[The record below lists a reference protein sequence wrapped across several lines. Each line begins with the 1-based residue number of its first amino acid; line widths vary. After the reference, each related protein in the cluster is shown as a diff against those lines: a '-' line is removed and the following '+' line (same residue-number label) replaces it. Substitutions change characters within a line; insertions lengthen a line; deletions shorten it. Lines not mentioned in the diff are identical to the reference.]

1 METPHETTN
10 SLQEH
15 GIVKGDKRIIRGWV
29 MYDWANSVYN
39 LVISS
44 AIFPIFYDT
53 VTTNK
58 YKADKYTIDINNSV
72 ALTAKELAKNEVVTV
87 DFFGWEVS
95 NSALMS
101 FVLSA
106 SFLVVSFLSPF
117 LSGIA
122 DYRGNKK
129 RFLQFFCYLG
139 ATACISLFFFND
151 LLKAGWLEVGL
162 LSLFIASIGFW
173 NSLVFYNSYLPEIAV
188 PAQHD
193 KISARGFSM
202 GYFGSMLLLI
212 ICLLLMMV
220 PSLTGGYFDDP
231 ITPPDVKIEG
241 LPAKYCFILVGVWW
255 IFFSQFTYRVL
266 PNVVSNRVK
275 EKGYIWKGFREL
287 KKVFVEFR
295 HTFRLKR
302 YLTAFFFFN
311 TGVQTVML
319 MATFFAKKE
328 INWPVN
334 PETGKADDSGLIIA
348 ILLIQ
353 LLGAAGAFVMSRL
366 SHKIG
371 NIKTLGVSIVI
382 WLGVCAGA
390 FVITTPV
397 QFYILACVVG
407 LVMGGVQ
414 AMARSTYSK
423 FLPET
428 EDHASYFSFYDATEK
443 IGIVCGTLFFGVM
456 EILFDD
462 MRFSVL
468 SIAFF
473 FVMGLLMLFRVPKE
487 ERVSPAA
494 V

>member
-1 METPHETTN
+1 MKQDVIDNTTDSATP
-10 SLQEH
+10 
-15 GIVKGDKRIIRGWV
+15 IKKGDKRIIRGWV

-53 VTTNK
+53 VTTNQFK
-58 YKADKYTIDINNSV
+58 SEHGYSMTEDLPKDVN
-72 ALTAKELAKNEVVTV
+72 VTV

-106 SFLVVSFLSPF
+106 SFLVVTFLSPF

-151 LLKAGWLEVGL
+151 LLVSGWLEVGL

-173 NSLVFYNSYLPEIAV
+173 NSLVFYNSYLPEIAE
-188 PAQHD
+188 PSQHD

-202 GYFGSMLLLI
+202 GYFGSMLLLV
-212 ICLLLMMV
+212 ICLLLMKI
-220 PSLTGGYFDDP
+220 PALTFGYFDKTD
-231 ITPPDVKIEG
+231 TDEIEG
-241 LPAKYCFILVGVWW
+241 LPAKYCFILVGIWW

-266 PNVVSNRVK
+266 PNVLSNRVK

-302 YLTAFFFFN
+302 YLAAFFFFN

-328 INWPVN
+328 ILWPVN
-334 PETGKADDSGLIIA
+334 PETGKSDDSGLIIA

-353 LLGAAGAFVMSRL
+353 LLGAAGAFLMSRL
-366 SHKIG
+366 SGKIG

-390 FVITTPV
+390 FVIKTPV

-456 EILFDD
+456 EVLFDN

-468 SIAFF
+468 SVAFF

-487 ERVSPAA
+487 ERISVTAQ
-494 V
+494 

>member
-1 METPHETTN
+1 MENEGLTNEATPVVANH
-10 SLQEH
+10 
-15 GIVKGDKRIIRGWV
+15 IKKGDKRTIRGWV

-53 VTTNK
+53 VTTNH
-58 YKADKYTIDINNSV
+58 YKSTHGIAETDAIPEGVN
-72 ALTAKELAKNEVVTV
+72 VTV
-87 DFFGWEVS
+87 NFFGWEVS

-106 SFLVVSFLSPF
+106 SFLLVSFLSPL

-139 ATACISLFFFND
+139 ATACISLFYFND
-151 LLKAGWLEVGL
+151 LLESHLIEVGL

-173 NSLVFYNSYLPEIAV
+173 NSLVFYNSYLPEIAE
-188 PAQHD
+188 PKDHD

-202 GYFGSMLLLI
+202 GYFGSMLLLV
-212 ICLLLMMV
+212 ICLLLIKI
-220 PSLTGGYFDDP
+220 PALTFGYFDDYAKV
-231 ITPPDVKIEG
+231 TPDVIEAM
-241 LPAKYCFILVGVWW
+241 PVKYCFILVGIWW
-255 IFFSQFTYRVL
+255 IAFSQITYRVL
-266 PNVVSNRVK
+266 PNTTSNRVK
-275 EKGYIWKGFREL
+275 EKGYIWKGFTEL
-287 KKVFVEFR
+287 KKVFIEFR
-295 HTFRLKR
+295 KTFRLKR

-319 MATFFAKKE
+319 MATYFAKKE
-328 INWPVN
+328 IDWPIDPV
-334 PETGKADDSGLIIA
+334 TGKPNDSGLIIA

-353 LLGAAGAFVMSRL
+353 LLGAAGAFIMSRV
-366 SHKIG
+366 SQRIG
-371 NIKTLGVSIVI
+371 NIKTLGISIVI
-382 WLGVCAGA
+382 WIAVCGGA
-390 FVITTPV
+390 FLIHTPV
-397 QFYILACVVG
+397 EFYALACTVG

-443 IGIVCGTLFFGVM
+443 IGIVCGTLFFGTM
-456 EILFDD
+456 ELVFND

-468 SIAFF
+468 SVAFF
-473 FVMGLLMLFRVPKE
+473 FVAGLLMLFRVPKE
-487 ERVSPAA
+487 ERVLS

>member
-1 METPHETTN
+1 MENESLIDHTTTEN
-10 SLQEH
+10 HIQ
-15 GIVKGDKRIIRGWV
+15 KGNKRTIRGWV

-53 VTTNK
+53 VTTNHFTEN
-58 YKADKYTIDINNSV
+58 YNKANGYQLDK
-72 ALTAKELAKNEVVTV
+72 ALPEGMNVTV
-87 DFFGWEVS
+87 NFFGLEVS

-106 SFLVVSFLSPF
+106 SFLLVSFLSPL

-151 LLKAGWLEVGL
+151 LLKSDLIEVGL

-173 NSLVFYNSYLPEIAV
+173 NSLVFYNSYLPEIAE
-188 PAQHD
+188 PKDHD

-212 ICLLLMMV
+212 ICLLLIKI
-220 PSLTGGYFDDP
+220 PALTFNYFDD
-231 ITPPDVKIEG
+231 ITTEKIEAM
-241 LPAKYCFILVGVWW
+241 PVKFCFILVGIWW
-255 IFFSQFTYRVL
+255 IAFSQITYRVL
-266 PNVVSNRVK
+266 PNTTSNRIK
-275 EKGYIWKGFREL
+275 EKGYIWKGFSEL
-287 KKVFVEFR
+287 KKVFFEFR
-295 HTFRLKR
+295 KTFRLKR
-302 YLTAFFFFN
+302 YLAAFFFFN

-319 MATFFAKKE
+319 MATYFAKKE
-328 INWPVN
+328 IDWPIDST
-334 PETGKADDSGLIIA
+334 TGKPNDSGLIIA

-353 LLGAAGAFVMSRL
+353 LLGAAGAFIMSRV
-366 SHKIG
+366 SQRIG
-371 NIKTLGVSIVI
+371 NIKTLGISIVI
-382 WLGVCAGA
+382 WIGVCGGA
-390 FVITTPV
+390 FLIHTPFE
-397 QFYILACVVG
+397 FYALACTVG
-407 LVMGGVQ
+407 IVMGGVQ

-443 IGIVCGTLFFGVM
+443 IGIVCGTLFFGTM
-456 EILFDD
+456 ELVFND

-468 SIAFF
+468 SVAFF
-473 FVMGLLMLFRVPKE
+473 FVVGLLMLFRVPKE
-487 ERVSPAA
+487 ERALV
-494 V
+494 

>member
-1 METPHETTN
+1 MEIQKDEQPVDTVIAAQHT
-10 SLQEH
+10 

-44 AIFPIFYDT
+44 AIFPIFYDN
-53 VTTNK
+53 VTTN
-58 YKADKYTIDINNSV
+58 YF
-72 ALTAKELAKNEVVTV
+72 KEQYFNEQDPEKLAKLTLPDNVSVTV

-106 SFLVVSFLSPF
+106 SFLMVTFLSPF

-122 DYRGNKK
+122 DYLGNKK

-139 ATACISLFFFND
+139 AGACMSLYFFHASRLELGLVSLFF
-151 LLKAGWLEVGL
+151 
-162 LSLFIASIGFW
+162 ASIGFW
-173 NSLVFYNSYLPEIAV
+173 NSLVFYNAYLPEIAE
-188 PAQHD
+188 PKDHD
-193 KISARGFSM
+193 RISARGFSM
-202 GYFGSMLLLI
+202 GYIGSMILLI
-212 ICLLLMMV
+212 LCLAIIMGL
-220 PSLTGGYFDDP
+220 GGKY
-231 ITPPDVKIEG
+231 TS
-241 LPAKYCFILVGVWW
+241 YCFILVGLWW
-255 IFFSQFTYRVL
+255 IGFSQITYRRL
-266 PNVVSNRVK
+266 PNTVAHRRK

-287 KKVFVEFR
+287 RKVFGEFR

-328 INWPVN
+328 IEWPVD
-334 PETGKADDSGLIIA
+334 PVTGKSNDSGLIIA

-353 LLGAAGAFVMSRL
+353 LLGAAGAFLMSRL
-366 SHKIG
+366 SGKIG

-382 WLGVCAGA
+382 WIGVCAAA
-390 FVITTPV
+390 FVIKTPV
-397 QFYILACVVG
+397 QFYALACTVG

-443 IGIVCGTLFFGVM
+443 IGIVCGTLFFGTM
-456 EILFDD
+456 EVIFND
-462 MRFSVL
+462 MRYSVV
-468 SIAFF
+468 SVAFF
-473 FVMGLLMLFRVPKE
+473 FIVGLLMLFRVPKY
-487 ERVSPAA
+487 EREIVL
-494 V
+494 VNN